1 MPPGQSTTRAAAPQQ
16 GTQQAAAPAPAPA
29 VAPAGGNQAACG
41 NLPTAKLS
49 LSCVPVPPI
58 VIASPGGVATAKLT
72 LGGELTAKETCSS
85 NPATVTVSPEGGSV
99 SGGGASVGTNG
110 TAKLTR
116 ELQGLSGSVSVNLNS
131 GRPTV
136 TIGSAGTFG
145 STETSAEWLP
155 TGAIKTTY
163 TCTSRDVRYER
174 NGVQI
179 TGNISYSLEVI
190 FQPAPQAPWYQRT
203 LNWLADSARSVGD
216 WLYGN
221 RREILVGVGVA
232 ALVVGA
238 AVVIVGTGGAAA
250 PAFAPALAS

>member
-1 MPPGQSTTRAAAPQQ
+1 MPPGQSTARAAAPQQ

-29 VAPAGGNQAACG
+29 VAPAGGNQAACA

-49 LSCVPVPPI
+49 LSQVPVPPI
-58 VIASPGGVATAKLT
+58 VIASPGGVATATLT

-85 NPATVTVSPEGGSV
+85 NPVTVSPD
-99 SGGGASVGTNG
+99 GA
-110 TAKLTR
+110 TAKLSR
-116 ELQGLSGSVSVNLNS
+116 ELQGLTSSVSVNLNS
-131 GRPTV
+131 GAPTV

-145 STETSAEWLP
+145 STETSVELLP

-163 TCTSRDVRYER
+163 TCTSRDIRVER

-190 FQPAPQAPWYQRT
+190 FQPAPQAPWYQRAW
-203 LNWLADSARSVGD
+203 NWLADWGRSVGD
-216 WLYGN
+216 WLYDN
-221 RREILVGVGVA
+221 RNEILVGVGVA
-232 ALVVGA
+232 VLVVGG
-238 AVVIVGTGGAAA
+238 AVVIAGTGGAAA